1 MAKSFVPSNKVSS
14 SSRVCSDGING
25 VLNRIS
31 FRELAM
37 NAIAILFSKTFDSVS
52 CKMNSL
58 PIPPTPRI
66 PSVNAMPE
74 EEEQL
79 EGPRNLEADDGGVD
93 GAIFYY
99 ERQNNRESFSLLER
113 KI

>member
-1 MAKSFVPSNKVSS
+1 
-14 SSRVCSDGING
+14 
-25 VLNRIS
+25 
-31 FRELAM
+31 
-37 NAIAILFSKTFDSVS
+37 
-52 CKMNSL
+52 
-58 PIPPTPRI
+58 
-66 PSVNAMPE
+66 MPE

>member
-37 NAIAILFSKTFDSVS
+37 NADYVLVFQNVRFRQLQDELFADTSDAE
-52 CKMNSL
+52 N
-58 PIPPTPRI
+58 
-66 PSVNAMPE
+66 PE
-74 EEEQL
+74 
-79 EGPRNLEADDGGVD
+79 R
-93 GAIFYY
+93 
-99 ERQNNRESFSLLER
+99 
-113 KI
+113 